1 MIVSYRIIGWIYSF
15 LTSRIQRVRI
25 SSATSQCL
33 SAEVLTNTGA
43 PQGCVLF
50 PALFTLYTSD
60 RRCDEESALQV
71 KFSDDT
77 SLAGMIIGDENTYRT
92 AVKGLVSWCNDNFL
106 CLKVS
111 RTKEMVID
119 LRRNAP
125 ALNPLV
131 LKGEQVEF
139 VHQYKYLGTT
149 LVTSW
154 TGPKTQRHC

>member
-1 MIVSYRIIGWIYSF
+1 M
-15 LTSRIQRVRI
+15 RI
-25 SSATSQCL
+25 SSATLQYL

-92 AVKGLVSWCNDNFL
+92 AVKDLVSWCDDNFL
-106 CLKVS
+106 CLNFS
-111 RTKEMVID
+111 RAKEMVID
-119 LRRNAP
+119 FQRNAP
-125 ALNPLV
+125 ALYPRV
-131 LKGEQVEF
+131 IKGEQVKF
-139 VHQYKYLGTT
+139 V
-149 LVTSW
+149 
-154 TGPKTQRHC
+154 R

>member
-25 SSATSQCL
+25 SSATSQFL

-43 PQGCVLF
+43 LQGCVLF

-60 RRCDEESALQV
+60 CRCNEESALRV

-77 SLAGMIIGDENTYRT
+77 SLAGMIIGDGNTYRA
-92 AVKGLVSWCNDNFL
+92 AVKDLVSWCDDNFL
-106 CLKVS
+106 CLNVS
-111 RTKEMVID
+111 RTKEMVIGFQ
-119 LRRNAP
+119 RKAP

-131 LKGEQVEF
+131 LKGEQVD
-139 VHQYKYLGTT
+139 LS
-149 LVTSW
+149 TSTSIW
-154 TGPKTQRHC
+154 VRL

>member
-1 MIVSYRIIGWIYSF
+1 M
-15 LTSRIQRVRI
+15 RI
-25 SSATSQCL
+25 SSATSQFL

-43 PQGCVLF
+43 PQGSVLF

-92 AVKGLVSWCNDNFL
+92 AVKDLVSWCNDNFL
-106 CLKVS
+106 CLNVS
-111 RTKEMVID
+111 KTKEMVID
-119 LRRNAP
+119 FRRNAP